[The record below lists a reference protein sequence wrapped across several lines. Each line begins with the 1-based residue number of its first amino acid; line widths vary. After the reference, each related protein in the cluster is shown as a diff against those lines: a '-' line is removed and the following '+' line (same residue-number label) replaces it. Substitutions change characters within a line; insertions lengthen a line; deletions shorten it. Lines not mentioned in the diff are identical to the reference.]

1 MESEDRQLEELA
13 REEERALLEDP
24 NVPDDVKVEIRE
36 RLKREIEIDLEAEQ
50 AEDAGNG
57 TTE

>member
-1 MESEDRQLEELA
+1 MEDRQLEDLA

-36 RLKREIEIDLEAEQ
+36 RLKREIEMDLDAEQ
-50 AEDAGNG
+50 AEDAGSG

>member
-1 MESEDRQLEELA
+1 MEDRQLEDLA

-36 RLKREIEIDLEAEQ
+36 RLKREIEMDLDAEQ